1 MADIVIIG
9 GGAAGMMAAAAAAEA
24 GGNVTLIEK
33 NEKLG
38 KKLFITGKGRCNVT
52 NACEVRDLFNNIL
65 ENPKFLY
72 SAVYGFDNQS
82 VMGFFEESG
91 CKLKIERGQR
101 VFPVSDHSSD
111 IIKALEKRLLANG
124 ARVLLNNEAKKINV
138 NINNRKLDDLKLEE
152 NGKKRRQLLK
162 AHSVDV
168 FDSQQKKAR
177 TINADSVIIA
187 TGGMSYALTGSTGDG
202 YKFAEDLGHTVTP
215 LSPALVPF
223 SIKESFCRDLMG
235 LSLKNVRASVVLAGK
250 EIYSDFGEMLFTHY
264 GVSGPLMLSAAS
276 VYAHKLKAGEYKE
289 AKVYIDLKPALSFVQ
304 LDRRVLRD
312 FDANK
317 NKQFKNI
324 LGALLPAK
332 LVPVMTQ
339 LSGIAADKKINEIT
353 KEERESFVSL
363 IKHMELTITGLRGYD
378 EAVITKGGVAV
389 NEVNPQTMESKLV
402 RGLYFAGEVLD
413 VDALTGGFNLQ
424 IAWSTGHLAGESA
437 VGGSVKNK
445 FFQTNEVCF
454 ANIVPAA
461 MRKGHA

>member
-1 MADIVIIG
+1 MVVEVANIVIIG

-52 NACEVRDLFNNIL
+52 NACEVSDLFNNIL

-82 VMGFFEESG
+82 VMDFFEESG

-101 VFPVSDHSSD
+101 VFPASDHSSD
-111 IIKALEKRLLANG
+111 IIKALEKRLRASG
-124 ARVLLNNEAKKINV
+124 ARVLLNNEVKNINV
-138 NINNRKLDDLKLEE
+138 NINNRKLGDLKSEG
-152 NGKKRRQLLK
+152 NGKKQRPPVK
-162 AHSVDV
+162 VHSVDI
-168 FDSQQKKAR
+168 FDMQQEKER

-187 TGGMSYALTGSTGDG
+187 TGGMSYVLTGSTGDG
-202 YKFAEDLGHTVTP
+202 YKFAKDLGHTVTP

-223 SIKESFCRDLMG
+223 SIKENFCNDLMG
-235 LSLKNVRASVVLAGK
+235 LSLKNVRASVELDGK

-276 VYAHKLKAGEYKE
+276 VYAHKLKAGEKKE
-289 AKVYIDLKPALSFVQ
+289 AKVYIDLKPALSFEQ

-324 LGALLPAK
+324 LGALFPAK

-353 KEERESFVSL
+353 KEEREGFVYL
-363 IKHMELTITGLRGYD
+363 IKHMELTVTGLRGYD
-378 EAVITKGGVAV
+378 EAVVTKGGVAV
-389 NEVNPQTMESKLV
+389 NEINPQTMESKLV

-437 VGGSVKNK
+437 AG
-445 FFQTNEVCF
+445 
-454 ANIVPAA
+454 
-461 MRKGHA
+461 RKA